1 MQQPKTLVA
10 YFSCSGVTAE
20 AAEAIAR
27 AAGADLFEIR
37 PAVPYTQADLNW
49 TDKQSRSTIEMNDPS
64 CRPAIAEKADMER
77 YDTVFVGFPIWWYVA
92 PRIVETFLES
102 YDFSGKRVIPF
113 FTSGGSSAGK
123 TDEILRARCA
133 PAVRWE
139 TSRRI
144 TDPGAVRSW
153 VASLGL

>member
-10 YFSCSGVTAE
+10 YFSCSGVTAK

-64 CRPAIAEKADMER
+64 CRPAIAEKGGGQILLCTA
-77 YDTVFVGFPIWWYVA
+77 GSGWYQ
-92 PRIVETFLES
+92 EW
-102 YDFSGKRVIPF
+102 GKPARSLNPGDVVVIPPDVKHWHGAKKDSWF
-113 FTSGGSSAGK
+113 AHIAVEVPGEETKNEWLEPVS
-123 TDEILRARCA
+123 DEDYNAL
-133 PAVRWE
+133 
-139 TSRRI
+139 
-144 TDPGAVRSW
+144 
-153 VASLGL
+153 

>member
-10 YFSCSGVTAE
+10 YFSCSGVTAR

-92 PRIVETFLES
+92 PRIVETFSKAMTFRES
-102 YDFSGKRVIPF
+102 
-113 FTSGGSSAGK
+113 A
-123 TDEILRARCA
+123 
-133 PAVRWE
+133 
-139 TSRRI
+139 
-144 TDPGAVRSW
+144 
-153 VASLGL
+153 